1 MRRYIEAAIDAIN
14 KGGAYR
20 YVSKPWNDSN
30 LLLVVKD
37 AFEKYR
43 LVRENQYLTKI
54 TIRQNEEL
62 KKWSTE
68 LEFYVQQHTIELTN
82 QNKELKKLN
91 EKLKKNVSEILK
103 SLSSLIELRSHSM
116 RNHSNNVAVLSTAM
130 ASVIG
135 LPEPEIAMI
144 STAA

>member
-1 MRRYIEAAIDAIN
+1 MI
-14 KGGAYR
+14 
-20 YVSKPWNDSN
+20 
-30 LLLVVKD
+30 KD

-43 LVRENQYLTKI
+43 LVKENQYLTKL
-54 TIRQNEEL
+54 TIQQNEEL

-116 RNHSNNVAVLSTAM
+116 RNHSNNVSGPVDSYGKRHGTGRTGNRNDFDRFTA
-130 ASVIG
+130 
-135 LPEPEIAMI
+135 P
-144 STAA
+144 